1 VGSKY
6 PKAFIG
12 KCKIIEPCM
21 EFSESLAFNDTNCD
35 TNPSIISQEGICK
48 AKCDV
53 SPINTPPPRTIDPSF
68 YMYKCDCLT
77 NDHLAFFREIVLW
90 YLEIEWCRAF
100 SYAAGNV
107 VVRTVAGA
115 EPAAEVTGLAD
126 RDTSKVSADA

>member
-1 VGSKY
+1 MKY

-12 KCKIIEPCM
+12 KCKIIESCI
-21 EFSESLAFNDTNCD
+21 EFSESLAFNDTNYC

-53 SPINTPPPRTIDPSF
+53 SLINTLPPRTIDPNF
-68 YMYKCDCLT
+68 YMYKCNCLT
-77 NDHLAFFREIVLW
+77 NDHLTFLREIVLW
-90 YLEIEWCRAF
+90 YLEVEWCRTL

-107 VVRTVAGA
+107 VVGTVTGA

-126 RDTSKVSADA
+126 GDTSKVSTDA